1 MAMKRIEAAFTLSL
15 GEFRM
20 ASYYGLFLRHR
31 RALQILFG
39 VLLFALVNYVGAVL
53 GLGEPNPLV
62 FLLAGAYLV
71 WGLLLFAGTEL
82 NIRRYLRTPQNL
94 IGCKYRMTVEG
105 HHLWIEIPEREIT
118 DSCSLHRLAC
128 CFELNAVFLFYT
140 TPQDVYIL
148 PKRVLQDGEAEA
160 LRTMLA
166 ADLKDR
172 FSSRFLPKKSKSR

>member
-39 VLLFALVNYVGAVL
+39 VLLFALAYYVGTLL
-53 GLGEPNPLV
+53 GLGTPNPLV

-71 WGLLLFAGTEL
+71 WGLLLFAGTERD
-82 NIRRYLRTPQNL
+82 IRRYLRTPQNL
-94 IGCKYRMTVEG
+94 IGCEYRMTVED
-105 HHLWIEIPEREIT
+105 HRLRIEIPERQIRE
-118 DSCSLHRLAC
+118 SCNLHKLAC
-128 CFELNAVFLFYT
+128 CFELTALFLFYT

-148 PKRVLQDGEAEA
+148 PKRVLQGGEVEA
-160 LRTMLA
+160 LRAELA
-166 ADLKDR
+166 ADLKER
-172 FSSRFLPKKSKSR
+172 FSSRFLPKKSKTR

>member
-1 MAMKRIEAAFTLSL
+1 
-15 GEFRM
+15 
-20 ASYYGLFLRHR
+20 
-31 RALQILFG
+31 
-39 VLLFALVNYVGAVL
+39 
-53 GLGEPNPLV
+53 
-62 FLLAGAYLV
+62 
-71 WGLLLFAGTEL
+71 
-82 NIRRYLRTPQNL
+82 
-94 IGCKYRMTVEG
+94 MTVEG
-105 HHLWIEIPEREIT
+105 HHMWIEIPEREIT

-166 ADLKDR
+166 ADLKER

>member
-105 HHLWIEIPEREIT
+105 HHMWIEIPEREIT

-148 PKRVLQDGEAEA
+148 PKRVLQDGGAEA

>member
-1 MAMKRIEAAFTLSL
+1 MEDEMAMKRIEAAFTLSL

-82 NIRRYLRTPQNL
+82 NIRRYLRSAGTV
-94 IGCKYRMTVEG
+94 YRRRQHQMAERHLLAQRQTGG
-105 HHLWIEIPEREIT
+105 HLDRKCTERSEHLFRT
-118 DSCSLHRLAC
+118 AVQRADRLHRQFNIGL
-128 CFELNAVFLFYT
+128 LLGNV
-140 TPQDVYIL
+140 
-148 PKRVLQDGEAEA
+148 
-160 LRTMLA
+160 
-166 ADLKDR
+166 
-172 FSSRFLPKKSKSR
+172 